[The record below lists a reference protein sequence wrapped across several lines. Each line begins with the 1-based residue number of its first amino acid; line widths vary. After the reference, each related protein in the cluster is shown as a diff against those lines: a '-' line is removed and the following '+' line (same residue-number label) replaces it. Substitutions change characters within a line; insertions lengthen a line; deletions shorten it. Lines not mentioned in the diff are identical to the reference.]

1 MKLPFSFL
9 QTPLYLAVVANQPQM
24 VSMFVQRDA
33 NPNSMAQVS
42 CLGCFINARNLVQ
55 HSQSEI
61 WFSSPLQKYSSS
73 LTTRI
78 LFTVHLIPRL
88 HPSSRILVC
97 ICLPSPLQ
105 HFPTLIQNSG
115 SFLLTQTK
123 SLLMSGLILA
133 PHSHKH
139 WFMDWLVTPNLH
151 HTWSN
156 FLFDEK

>member
-24 VSMFVQRDA
+24 VSMFVQRNA

-78 LFTVHLIPRL
+78 LFTFHLLVRLIPRL

-97 ICLPSPLQ
+97 ICLPPPAFNTSLPSSRILV
-105 HFPTLIQNSG
+105 HF
-115 SFLLTQTK
+115 
-123 SLLMSGLILA
+123 SL
-133 PHSHKH
+133 PRPKVFNV
-139 WFMDWLVTPNLH
+139 WFDSCP
-151 HTWSN
+151 S
-156 FLFDEK
+156 

>member
-24 VSMFVQRDA
+24 VSMFVQRNA

-78 LFTVHLIPRL
+78 LFTFHLLVRLIPRL

-97 ICLPSPLQ
+97 ICLPPPRLQ

-123 SLLMSGLILA
+123 SL
-133 PHSHKH
+133 
-139 WFMDWLVTPNLH
+139 
-151 HTWSN
+151 
-156 FLFDEK
+156 

>member
-24 VSMFVQRDA
+24 VSMFVQRNA

-61 WFSSPLQKYSSS
+61 WFSSPLQKYTLVPPPQPPFQIPGLIF
-73 LTTRI
+73 LT
-78 LFTVHLIPRL
+78 P
-88 HPSSRILVC
+88 P
-97 ICLPSPLQ
+97 PPLQ

-123 SLLMSGLILA
+123 SL
-133 PHSHKH
+133 
-139 WFMDWLVTPNLH
+139 
-151 HTWSN
+151 
-156 FLFDEK
+156 